1 MRSRWVREVCVLHT
15 QSLRAL
21 QSGRLRKLLQS
32 LRRRWFLHPPG
43 LHLVTVLPEK
53 QQAAERIRETK
64 GGGAP
69 SRCPSPG
76 APSGRK
82 PGPAAAAAPP
92 APWGAQR
99 KAAQLP
105 WGSLLTA
112 AGRVQRPG
120 PGVQGQCSSGPRRGE
135 LGPHPVCPAA
145 AHPSSTHPSSA
156 HPSSAHPSSDP
167 ASSLPVPFL
176 PPSLHLGTG
185 FSGTQPAAHIFLPL
199 NPEPRDFLKPP
210 FLFNC

>member
-43 LHLVTVLPEK
+43 LHLVMVLPEK

-82 PGPAAAAAPP
+82 PGPAAAAAHASPMGCPAQGRPVALGQPGNRGGEGAKAWAGRARPVQLGAPQGRAGPP
-92 APWGAQR
+92 SC
-99 KAAQLP
+99 LP
-105 WGSLLTA
+105 CGCSPLLHSPLLCSPLLCSPLLRSCLLTP
-112 AGRVQRPG
+112 RP
-120 PGVQGQCSSGPRRGE
+120 
-135 LGPHPVCPAA
+135 L
-145 AHPSSTHPSSA
+145 
-156 HPSSAHPSSDP
+156 P
-167 ASSLPVPFL
+167 ASQPPPRNRLLRNPTCRTHLPVPQSRAKRLSETSISF
-176 PPSLHLGTG
+176 
-185 FSGTQPAAHIFLPL
+185 
-199 NPEPRDFLKPP
+199 
-210 FLFNC
+210 